1 MKRVMFRRHKLE
13 KAEGK
18 AYNEAGVSAEM
29 KSINKLFGQLHGI
42 SSLLNL
48 GSFILLAFHGLWLA
62 KHGISS

>member
-29 KSINKLFGQLHGI
+29 KNINKLFWQLHGI